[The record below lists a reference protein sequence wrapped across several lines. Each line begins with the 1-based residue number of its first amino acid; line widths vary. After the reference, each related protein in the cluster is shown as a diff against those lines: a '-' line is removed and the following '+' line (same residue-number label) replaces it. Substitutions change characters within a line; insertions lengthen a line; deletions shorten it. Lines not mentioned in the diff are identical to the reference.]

1 MLKISHN
8 QVDSNIDKS
17 QYKAFKA
24 IGKQPSKQITR
35 VLQVAFVVSIAI
47 MFLPWTQNIRAK
59 GYLTAFRP
67 DKRPQ
72 TLQSA
77 IPGRIEKWYVQEGDF
92 VQKGDTILHISEIKE
107 EYFDSL
113 LVQRTAGQVEAKQ
126 EAIVSYRDKSEAL
139 RKQIDALDQTRRNK
153 IEQAKNYLIQAKL
166 KVQTD
171 SIEIDAART
180 RLQVAT
186 DQFER
191 VKSLYQQGLTP
202 LNEFE
207 ARNMRFQEAQAR
219 WVAAQNNLLASRN
232 NVINAEVELVT
243 LENEYQE
250 KMAKARSDLYSALSM
265 LYAGEGDLNK
275 LSNQLSNYAF
285 RSGLYWVL
293 APQDGYI
300 TRAAKTGIGELIKE
314 GEEIVSIMPG
324 NIDLAVE
331 MYIRP
336 IDLPLVRPGNKV
348 RFLFDGWPAVV
359 FSGWPN
365 MSFGTFG
372 GKVAIIDNFA
382 NDEGMYRMLVVP
394 DPQDTPWPEA
404 LRVGS
409 GAQGIAL
416 LQDVPLW
423 YEFWRQLN
431 GFPPD
436 YYITENF
443 QKAVKGTSTKE
454 KSSK

>member
-1 MLKISHN
+1 MLKISRD
-8 QVDSNIDKS
+8 QIESTVDKS
-17 QYKAFKA
+17 KFKAFKL
-24 IGKQPSKQITR
+24 IGDQPGKQITR
-35 VLQVAFVVSIAI
+35 VLQVAFIVSLGV

-72 TLQSA
+72 SLQSA
-77 IPGRIEKWYVQEGDF
+77 IPGRIEKWYVQEGDY
-92 VQKGDTILHISEIKE
+92 VQKGDTILHITEIKE

-113 LVQRTAGQVEAKQ
+113 LVDRTLGQVEAK
-126 EAIVSYRDKSEAL
+126 EDAIGSYKQKVDAL
-139 RKQIDALDQTRRNK
+139 RNQIEALDQTRMNK
-153 IEQAKNYLIQAKL
+153 IAQAKNYLIQAKL

-191 VKSLYQQGLTP
+191 VKSLYNQGLTP

-207 ARNMRFQEAQAR
+207 ARNMRYQEAQAR
-219 WVAAQNNLLASRN
+219 WVAAQNKLLASRN
-232 NVINAEVELVT
+232 DVINAEVELVT

-250 KMAKARSDLYSALSM
+250 KLAKARSDLYSSLTM
-265 LYAGEGDLNK
+265 LYAAEGDVNK
-275 LSNQLSNYAF
+275 LRNQLSNYEF

-300 TRAAKTGIGELIKE
+300 TRAAKTGIGEVIKE

-336 IDLPLVRPGNKV
+336 IDLPLIRPGNKV
-348 RFLFDGWPAVV
+348 RFLFDGWPAVI

-365 MSFGTFG
+365 LSFGTFG
-372 GKVAIIDNFA
+372 GVVAVIDNFA
-382 NDEGMYRMLVVP
+382 NEEGMYRMLVLP
-394 DPQDTPWPEA
+394 DPEDTRWPEA

-416 LQDVPLW
+416 LQDVPIW

-436 YYITENF
+436 YYATNNYG
-443 QKAVKGTSTKE
+443 KNGNNKKDKVAK
-454 KSSK
+454 

>member
-1 MLKISHN
+1 MLNISEQEVEHT
-8 QVDSNIDKS
+8 IRKEK
-17 QYKAFKA
+17 YKAFKS
-24 IGKQPSKQITR
+24 IGIMPGGKITR
-35 VLQVAFVVSIAI
+35 FLQVAFVISIGV

-59 GYLTAFRP
+59 GYLTAFHP

-72 TLQSA
+72 SLHSVIA
-77 IPGRIEKWYVQEGDF
+77 GRIEKWYVQEGDY
-92 VQKGDTILHISEIKE
+92 VHKGDTILHISEIKVD
-107 EYFDSL
+107 YFDSL
-113 LVQRTAGQVEAKQ
+113 LVDRTYGQVVAKA
-126 EAIVSYRDKSEAL
+126 EAIVNYKQKAIAL
-139 RKQIDALDQTRRNK
+139 QNQIKALDETRKNK
-153 IEQAKNYLIQAKL
+153 LEQARNLLIQARL
-166 KVQTD
+166 KVETD

-191 VKSLYQQGLTP
+191 VQTLYKQGLVP

-207 ARNMRFQEAQAR
+207 ARNMRYQEAQAR
-219 WVAAQNNLLASRN
+219 MVAADNSLLASRN
-232 NVINAEVELVT
+232 IVLNAEVQLFT
-243 LENEYQE
+243 LENEFQE
-250 KMAKARSDLYSALSM
+250 KMAKARSDLYSALTNQ
-265 LYAGEGDLNK
+265 YQAEGDLQK
-275 LSNQLSNYAF
+275 LQNMLSNYEY

-293 APQDGYI
+293 APQDGYV
-300 TRAAKTGIGELIKE
+300 TRASKTGLGMLIKE

-324 NIDLAVE
+324 NTELAVE

-336 IDLPLVRPGNKV
+336 IDLPLLRPGNTV

-365 MSFGTFG
+365 LSFGTFG
-372 GKVAIIDNFA
+372 GRVAVIDNFA
-382 NDEGMYRMLVVP
+382 NVEGMYRVLVVP
-394 DPQDTPWPEA
+394 DQNDIAWPEA

-416 LQDVPLW
+416 LKDVPIW

-436 YYITENF
+436 YYTDAAYN
-443 QKAVKGTSTKE
+443 QPA
-454 KSSK
+454 SSNGNDKK

>member
-1 MLKISHN
+1 MLKISRD
-8 QVDSNIDKS
+8 QIESTVDKS
-17 QYKAFKA
+17 KFKAFKL
-24 IGKQPSKQITR
+24 IGDQPGKKITR
-35 VLQVAFVVSIAI
+35 VLQVAFVVSLAV

-72 TLQSA
+72 SLQSA
-77 IPGRIEKWYVQEGDF
+77 IPGRIERWYVQEGDY
-92 VQKGDTILHISEIKE
+92 VQKGDTILHITEIKE

-113 LVQRTAGQVEAKQ
+113 LVDRTLGQVEAK
-126 EAIVSYRDKSEAL
+126 EDAIGSYKQKVDAL
-139 RKQIDALDQTRRNK
+139 RNQIEALDQTRQNK
-153 IEQAKNYLIQAKL
+153 IAQAKNYLIQANL

-171 SIEIDAART
+171 SMEIDAART

-191 VKSLYQQGLTP
+191 VKSLYTQGLTP

-207 ARNMRFQEAQAR
+207 ARNMRYQEAQAR
-219 WVAAQNNLLASRN
+219 WVAAQNKLLASRN
-232 NVINAEVELVT
+232 EVINAEVELVT

-250 KMAKARSDLYSALSM
+250 KLAKAKSDLFSSLTM
-265 LYAGEGDLNK
+265 QYAAEGDVNK
-275 LSNQLSNYAF
+275 LRNQLSNYEF

-300 TRAAKTGIGELIKE
+300 TRAAKTGIGEVIKE

-324 NIDLAVE
+324 NIELAVE

-336 IDLPLVRPGNKV
+336 IDLPLIRPGNKV
-348 RFLFDGWPAVV
+348 RFLFDGWPAVI

-365 MSFGTFG
+365 LSFGTFG
-372 GKVAIIDNFA
+372 GVVAVIDNFA
-382 NDEGMYRMLVVP
+382 NEEGMYRVLVLP
-394 DPQDTPWPEA
+394 DPQDTLWPEA

-416 LQDVPLW
+416 LQNVPIW

-436 YYITENF
+436 YYASSNYE
-443 QKAVKGTSTKE
+443 KKGDNKKDKTTK
-454 KSSK
+454 

>member
-1 MLKISHN
+1 MLKISRD
-8 QVDSNIDKS
+8 QIESSVDKS
-17 QYKAFKA
+17 KFKAFKL
-24 IGKQPSKQITR
+24 IGDQPGKQITR
-35 VLQVAFVVSIAI
+35 VLQVAFIVSLAV

-72 TLQSA
+72 SLQSA
-77 IPGRIEKWYVQEGDF
+77 IPGRIEKWYVQEGDY
-92 VQKGDTILHISEIKE
+92 VQKGDTILHITEIKE

-113 LVQRTAGQVEAKQ
+113 LVDRTLGQVEAK
-126 EAIVSYRDKSEAL
+126 EDAIGSYKQKVDAL
-139 RKQIDALDQTRRNK
+139 RNQIEALDQTRMNK
-153 IEQAKNYLIQAKL
+153 IAQAKNYLIQAKL

-191 VKSLYQQGLTP
+191 VKSLYNQGLTP

-207 ARNMRFQEAQAR
+207 ARNMRYQEAQAR
-219 WVAAQNNLLASRN
+219 WVAAQNKLLASRN
-232 NVINAEVELVT
+232 DVINAEVELVT

-250 KMAKARSDLYSALSM
+250 KLAKARSDLYSSLTM
-265 LYAGEGDLNK
+265 LYAAEGDVNK
-275 LSNQLSNYAF
+275 LRNQLSNYEF

-300 TRAAKTGIGELIKE
+300 TRAAKTGIGEVIKE

-336 IDLPLVRPGNKV
+336 IDLPLIRPGNKV
-348 RFLFDGWPAVV
+348 RFLFDGWPAVI

-365 MSFGTFG
+365 LSFGTFG
-372 GKVAIIDNFA
+372 GVVAVIDNFA
-382 NDEGMYRMLVVP
+382 NEEGMYRMLVLP
-394 DPQDTPWPEA
+394 DPEDTRWPEA

-416 LQDVPLW
+416 LQDVPIW

-436 YYITENF
+436 YYATNNYG
-443 QKAVKGTSTKE
+443 KNGDNKKDKVAK
-454 KSSK
+454 

>member
-1 MLKISHN
+1 MLKISRD
-8 QVDSNIDKS
+8 QIESTVDKS
-17 QYKAFKA
+17 KFKAFKL
-24 IGKQPSKQITR
+24 IGDQPGKKITR
-35 VLQVAFVVSIAI
+35 VLQVAFVVSLAV

-72 TLQSA
+72 SLQSA
-77 IPGRIEKWYVQEGDF
+77 IPGRIERWYVQEGDY
-92 VQKGDTILHISEIKE
+92 VQKGDTILHITEIKE

-113 LVQRTAGQVEAKQ
+113 LVDRTLGQVEAK
-126 EAIVSYRDKSEAL
+126 EDAIGSYKQKVDAL
-139 RKQIDALDQTRRNK
+139 RNQIEALDQTRQNK
-153 IEQAKNYLIQAKL
+153 IAQAKNYLIQANL

-171 SIEIDAART
+171 SMEIDAART

-191 VKSLYQQGLTP
+191 VKSLYTQGLTP

-207 ARNMRFQEAQAR
+207 ARNMRYQEAQAR
-219 WVAAQNNLLASRN
+219 WVAAQNKLLASRN
-232 NVINAEVELVT
+232 EVINAEVELVT

-250 KMAKARSDLYSALSM
+250 KLAKAKSDLFSSLTM
-265 LYAGEGDLNK
+265 QYAAEGDVNK
-275 LSNQLSNYAF
+275 LRNQLSNYEF

-300 TRAAKTGIGELIKE
+300 TRAAKTGIGEVIKE

-324 NIDLAVE
+324 NIELAVE

-336 IDLPLVRPGNKV
+336 IDLPLIRPGNKV
-348 RFLFDGWPAVV
+348 RFLFDGWPAVI

-365 MSFGTFG
+365 LSFGTFG
-372 GKVAIIDNFA
+372 GVVAVIDNFA
-382 NDEGMYRMLVVP
+382 NEEGMYRVLVLP
-394 DPQDTPWPEA
+394 DPQDTLWPEA

-416 LQDVPLW
+416 LQDVPIW

-436 YYITENF
+436 YYASSNYEKKGNNKKD
-443 QKAVKGTSTKE
+443 KATK
-454 KSSK
+454 

>member
-1 MLKISHN
+1 MLKISRD
-8 QVDSNIDKS
+8 QIEQMVDKT
-17 QYKAFKA
+17 KFKTFKV
-24 IGKQPSKQITR
+24 IGEQPAKQITR
-35 VLQVAFVVSIAI
+35 VLQIAFIISLAV

-72 TLQSA
+72 SLQSQ
-77 IPGRIEKWYVQEGDF
+77 IPGRIERWYVQEGDY
-92 VQKGDTILHISEIKE
+92 VQKGDTILHITEIKE

-113 LVQRTAGQVEAKQ
+113 LVDRTQGQVEAK
-126 EAIVSYRDKSEAL
+126 EDAIASYKQKVDAL
-139 RKQIDALDQTRRNK
+139 RNQINALDQTRMNK
-153 IEQAKNYLIQAKL
+153 IAQAKNYLIQAKL

-191 VKSLYQQGLTP
+191 VKSLYNQGLTP

-207 ARNMRFQEAQAR
+207 ARNMRYQEAQAR

-232 NVINAEVELVT
+232 NVLNAEVELVT
-243 LENEYQE
+243 LEN
-250 KMAKARSDLYSALSM
+250 SLTM
-265 LYAGEGDLNK
+265 LYAAEGDVNK
-275 LSNQLSNYAF
+275 LRNQLSNYVF

-300 TRAAKTGIGELIKE
+300 TRAAKTGIGEVIKE

-324 NIDLAVE
+324 NIELAVE

-336 IDLPLVRPGNKV
+336 IDLPLIRPGNKV
-348 RFLFDGWPAVV
+348 RFLFDGWPAVI

-365 MSFGTFG
+365 LSFGTFG
-372 GKVAIIDNFA
+372 GVVAVIDNFA
-382 NDEGMYRMLVVP
+382 NEEGMYRVLVLP
-394 DPQDTPWPEA
+394 DPNDTGWPEA

-416 LQDVPLW
+416 LQNVPIW

-436 YYITENF
+436 YY
-443 QKAVKGTSTKE
+443 ATSSYGKKDESKNGKE
-454 KSSK
+454 SK

>member
-1 MLKISHN
+1 MLKISRD
-8 QVDSNIDKS
+8 QIESSVDKS
-17 QYKAFKA
+17 KFKAFKL
-24 IGKQPSKQITR
+24 IGDQPGKQITR
-35 VLQVAFVVSIAI
+35 VLQVSFIVSLAV

-72 TLQSA
+72 SLQSA
-77 IPGRIEKWYVQEGDF
+77 IPGRIEKWYVQEGDY
-92 VQKGDTILHISEIKE
+92 VQKGDTILHITEIKE

-113 LVQRTAGQVEAKQ
+113 LVDRTLGQVEAK
-126 EAIVSYRDKSEAL
+126 EDAIGSYKQKVDAL
-139 RKQIDALDQTRRNK
+139 RNQIEALDQTRMNK
-153 IEQAKNYLIQAKL
+153 IAQAKNYLIQAKL

-191 VKSLYQQGLTP
+191 VKSLYNQGLTP

-207 ARNMRFQEAQAR
+207 ARNMRYQEAQAR
-219 WVAAQNNLLASRN
+219 WVAAQNKLLASRN
-232 NVINAEVELVT
+232 DVINAEVELVT

-250 KMAKARSDLYSALSM
+250 KLAKARSDLYSSLTM
-265 LYAGEGDLNK
+265 LYAAEGDVNK
-275 LSNQLSNYAF
+275 LRNQLSNYEF

-300 TRAAKTGIGELIKE
+300 TRAAKTGIGEVIKE

-336 IDLPLVRPGNKV
+336 IDLPLIRPGNKV
-348 RFLFDGWPAVV
+348 RFLFDGWPAVI

-365 MSFGTFG
+365 LSFGTFG
-372 GKVAIIDNFA
+372 GVVAVIDNFA
-382 NDEGMYRMLVVP
+382 NEEGMYRMLVLP
-394 DPQDTPWPEA
+394 DPEDTRWPEA

-416 LQDVPLW
+416 LQDVPIW

-436 YYITENF
+436 YYATNNYG
-443 QKAVKGTSTKE
+443 KNGDNKKDKVAK
-454 KSSK
+454 

>member
-1 MLKISHN
+1 MLKISRD
-8 QVDSNIDKS
+8 QIDSTVDKS
-17 QYKAFKA
+17 KFKAFKL
-24 IGKQPSKQITR
+24 IGDQPGRKITR
-35 VLQVAFVVSIAI
+35 VLQIAFLVSLGV

-72 TLQSA
+72 SLQSA
-77 IPGRIEKWYVQEGDF
+77 IPGRIERWYVQEGDY
-92 VQKGDTILHISEIKE
+92 VQKGDTILHITEIKE

-113 LVQRTAGQVEAKQ
+113 LVDRTQGQVQAK
-126 EAIVSYRDKSEAL
+126 EDAIGSYKQKVDAL
-139 RKQIDALDQTRRNK
+139 RNQIEALDQTRMNK
-153 IEQAKNYLIQAKL
+153 IAQAKNYLIQAKL

-191 VKSLYQQGLTP
+191 VKSLYNQGLTP

-207 ARNMRFQEAQAR
+207 ARNMRYQEAQAR
-219 WVAAQNNLLASRN
+219 WVAAQNKLLASRN
-232 NVINAEVELVT
+232 EVINAEVELVT

-250 KMAKARSDLYSALSM
+250 KLAKARSDLYSSLTM
-265 LYAGEGDLNK
+265 LYAAEGDVNK
-275 LSNQLSNYAF
+275 LRNQLSNYAF

-300 TRAAKTGIGELIKE
+300 TRAAKTGIGEVIKE

-324 NIDLAVE
+324 NIELAVE

-336 IDLPLVRPGNKV
+336 IDLPLIRPGNQV
-348 RFLFDGWPAVV
+348 RFLFDGWPAVI

-365 MSFGTFG
+365 LSFGTFG
-372 GKVAIIDNFA
+372 GVVAVIDNFA
-382 NDEGMYRMLVVP
+382 NEEGMYRVLVVP
-394 DPQDTPWPEA
+394 DKQDTRWPEA

-416 LQDVPLW
+416 LQNVPIW

-436 YYITENF
+436 YYATSSYGKKGDNKKD
-443 QKAVKGTSTKE
+443 KAAK
-454 KSSK
+454 